1 MADAP
6 SADKLAEKLAGMLN
20 KPFYA
25 ALRRPADLSR
35 LDALLSAHLEWVIQV
50 ERRGELFMSGPF
62 STQDSK
68 PGTQGGLSILRAES
82 EAAAWQIL
90 EQDPFIQQGVFTA
103 EIKRWTLM
111 EGGMAVTLRFSDQTC
126 QLR

>member
-1 MADAP
+1 MPDEP
-6 SADKLAEKLAGMLN
+6 IQLAGMLN
-20 KPFYA
+20 KPFYVV
-25 ALRRPADLSR
+25 LRRPADLSR
-35 LDALLSAHLEWVIQV
+35 LDALLPAHLEWAVKA

-62 STQDSK
+62 SAEDTK

-82 EAAAWQIL
+82 EAAAWRIL
-90 EQDPFIQQGVFTA
+90 EADPFIKQGVFTA

-111 EGGMAVTLRFSDQTC
+111 EGGMTVTLRFSNQAY